1 MLVIVGKKMEV
12 AYPNFCRK
20 VVVGS
25 TKFIQQLKT
34 NFIRISNDMN
44 ESE

>member
-1 MLVIVGKKMEV
+1 MEV

-20 VVVGS
+20 VAVRS

-34 NFIRISNDMN
+34 NFIRLSNDMN
-44 ESE
+44 ENE